1 MAELTPDHREFL
13 AAQAV
18 NPDLAEK
25 LGVRSLLGR
34 EDTADLGGVWEN
46 WANFPAILFPWTR
59 PDGRVEYQVRPD
71 NPTEDGRGRPRKYV
85 FRRGMEPVLWALRP
99 ITGTTERVL
108 IVEGTKQAL
117 AAATYAPETVAVYGI
132 AGCRM
137 WQKEGRPIP
146 DLGVVDGYRVVVC
159 LDSDSATNLDVYRA
173 GAELAE
179 ALEQEGATSV
189 LFTRIKGGEKDGLDD
204 VLAARE
210 EHRRAAWLARAID
223 SAKVNPADRCP
234 KAKAKAT
241 PNGAGDAR
249 GEMLPSPAEPLAVA
263 RVIEP
268 ELMVGSTLTVR
279 NWRGG
284 WWEWRTAHWSEI
296 EELAFS
302 KRLYERTEHA
312 RYEHVTDKGVQVKP
326 WAPTRTKVAFLA
338 DALAAITHLDQA
350 THVPAWLSGDRPEGT
365 IVACQNGLLRLEGRE
380 LMAHD
385 PGYFNLV
392 SVPFDYDSAA
402 PEPIEWLRFLEV
414 LWPDGGEGQ
423 VDALQ
428 EWFGYVISGR
438 TDFQKM
444 FAIIGP
450 PRSGKGTI
458 ATVLTS
464 LIGAM
469 NTAGPTLAGLAT
481 NFGLQPVLGK
491 SLALISDARI
501 GRQTDVS
508 VVVERLLTI
517 SGEDIIQVDR
527 KNRDAWV
534 GRIPARVM
542 LMSNE
547 LPRFSDDS
555 GTIATRWVV
564 VETVQSFLG
573 REDRTLKPRLLRE
586 LPGILNWALTGL
598 DRLLSRGYFQDT
610 AVGNEAVDIMR
621 EGASPYAAFKAEA
634 LEEGQGY
641 EVALDDL
648 WSAWGF
654 WCKENGRDHP
664 GTKPRL
670 ARDIKTVAPGVRTV
684 QPRRPDG
691 SRYRA
696 LQGIRL
702 RDGYAGLGLD
712 CGTGSRAA
720 GTGRGGPGTGRGTGS
735 QGTKA
740 QVSGFGTG
748 RHGQNHNSR
757 VSESTGSDTAVPPR
771 TAHVLSTD
779 RNAVLPVP
787 ARAKAPETAS
797 DLGKRSGTG
806 NGPARATTRATPL
819 RSAGCSDSICGC
831 GSCRWDS
838 ASGRYLPAA

>member
-1 MAELTPDHREFL
+1 MAELTPEHRAFL
-13 AAQAV
+13 AAHAV
-18 NPDLAEK
+18 DPDLAEK
-25 LGVRSLLGR
+25 LGIRSLTSR
-34 EDTADLGGVWEN
+34 EDTKALPEAWEN
-46 WANFPAILFPWTR
+46 WANFPAILFPWTS
-59 PDGRVEYQVRPD
+59 PDGRVEHQVRPD
-71 NPTEDGRGRPRKYV
+71 SPTGDTKGKARKYV
-85 FRRGMEPVLWALRP
+85 FTPNMTPVLWALRP
-99 ITGTTERVL
+99 VGPETTTLV
-108 IVEGTKQAL
+108 IVEGTKQSL
-117 AAATYAPETVAVYGI
+117 AAATYAAPHVAVYGI

-137 WQKEGRPIP
+137 WQKDKAPIP
-146 DLGVVDGYRVVVC
+146 DLAVADGHPVVVI
-159 LDSDSATNLDVYRA
+159 LDSDSSTNPDVYQA

-179 ALEQEGATSV
+179 ALELEGATSV
-189 LFTRIKGGEKDGLDD
+189 LFTRIKGRDKDGLDD

-210 EHRRAAWLARAID
+210 ESRRAVWLARAIA
-223 SAKVNPADRCP
+223 SAKPKPADAAP
-234 KAKAKAT
+234 KRTAKVPT
-241 PNGAGDAR
+241 GV
-249 GEMLPSPAEPLAVA
+249 EILPSPAEPLAVA

-312 RYEHVTDKGVQVKP
+312 QYEHATDKGTSIKP

-338 DALAAITHLDQA
+338 DALSAITHLDQA
-350 THVPAWLSGDRPEGT
+350 TNVPAWLSGDRPEGT
-365 IVACQNGLLRLEGRE
+365 IVSCQNGLLRLEGRE

-392 SVPFDYDSAA
+392 SVPFDYAPEA
-402 PEPIEWLRFLEV
+402 PEPTEWLKFLEV

-458 ATVLTS
+458 ATVLTA

-534 GRIPARVM
+534 GRIPARIM

-547 LPRFSDDS
+547 IPRFSDDS

-573 REDRTLKPRLLRE
+573 REDRALKPRLLQE
-586 LPGILNWALTGL
+586 LPGVLNWALAGL
-598 DRLLSRGYFQDT
+598 DRLLTRGYFQDT
-610 AVGNEAVDIMR
+610 AVGNEAVEMMR

-634 LEEGQGY
+634 LEEGQGF
-641 EVALDDL
+641 EVTVDDL
-648 WSAWGF
+648 FTAWTF
-654 WCKENGRDHP
+654 WCAQNGRDHP
-664 GTKPRL
+664 GQKPRL
-670 ARDIKTVAPGVRTV
+670 ARDIKTVVPGVRTV

-691 SRYRA
+691 TRYRA

-702 RDGYAGLGLD
+702 RDGFLGLGS
-712 CGTGSRAA
+712 GTGSPAA
-720 GTGRGGPGTGRGTGS
+720 GTGRNGAGTGS
-735 QGTKA
+735 GTGSRGTKG
-740 QVSGFGTG
+740 QVSDFGTG
-748 RHGQNHNSR
+748 RHGQNYNSR
-757 VSESTGSDTAVPPR
+757 GSERTGSDMAAPPR
-771 TAHVLSTD
+771 SAPVLSTD
-779 RNAVLPVP
+779 QIAVLPVP
-787 ARAKAPETAS
+787 TRATAPKPAS
-797 DLGKRSGTG
+797 DQGFSSGTG
-806 NGPARATTRATPL
+806 NGPARATTRATAQPAPVATL
-819 RSAGCSDSICGC
+819 DRCPDEDQHDPDWTCSTCG
-831 GSCRWDS
+831 R
-838 ASGRYLPAA
+838 AA